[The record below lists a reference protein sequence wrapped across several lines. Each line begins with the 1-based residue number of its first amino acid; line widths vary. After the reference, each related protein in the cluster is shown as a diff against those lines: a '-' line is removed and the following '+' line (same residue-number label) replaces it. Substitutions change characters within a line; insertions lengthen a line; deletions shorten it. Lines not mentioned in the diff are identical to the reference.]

1 MDLLHEVCE
10 GTIEVFSSENYGLC
24 SECCQEGYFR
34 ITREDE
40 NSYAEFTEIICNRQL
55 KAA

>member
-1 MDLLHEVCE
+1 MELLQESCE

-40 NSYAEFTEIICNRQL
+40 NSYAEFTEITCNRQL
-55 KAA
+55 AA